1 MSAHYGYGGQAGKDA
16 LIFAYDTGDTE
27 NSYKGEPTTNLSTI
41 TLSQM
46 GTDGSGQGSVGTR
59 TILSPNHVRIVDIN
73 SNTRQS
79 QIINGL
85 TGGTTY
91 TISVEFKK
99 ITGTP
104 TFRFQIQNYLNGAY
118 QSTIKFTNTAETGI
132 VDKEGWQTA
141 SWTFTLGAG
150 MNGVRIWYQDGADY
164 TTYTHSF
171 ELRNPQLEAKAHP
184 TPYTPPGTTRS
195 ATQGLLDLTGN
206 NTISLNSSTFDSNA
220 QIDLDGTNTSIYPG
234 TISAASG
241 LSEVTFE
248 TVVRSN
254 ANNKNILLTAGNAI
268 LLHYGRAGFYLVSS
282 DGTASGYL
290 GWNSEIAGG
299 TGVYEHLAATW
310 DGSTMKLYVNG
321 QKITYDRSFSG
332 GTSGVLKPFNNTTLG
347 GYFNSTQPNF
357 NGNIDVAKIYNRALT
372 AAEIKNNYN
381 NYKGRFNI

>member
-1 MSAHYGYGGQAGKDA
+1 MAVRHGYGKIAGTDA
-16 LIFAYDTGDTE
+16 LVFAYDTGDTR
-27 NSYKGEPTTNLSTI
+27 NSFKGKPTTNFIAELGDPTEERARGEFGQYFNLVPI
-41 TLSQM
+41 FETHGLVPYTLSM
-46 GTDGSGQGSVGTR
+46 EIKGNIPGTCLVYMQNGSYTKYSFVGTW
-59 TILSPNHVRIVDIN
+59 VDITTEWQRFVFPN
-73 SNTRQS
+73 LTPSGPTAAWQANTPNDHRAM
-79 QIINGL
+79 L
-85 TGGTTY
+85 ATY
-91 TISVEFKK
+91 TIYGS
-99 ITGTP
+99 GRNP
-104 TFRFQIQNYLNGAY
+104 TVRNVQLEHGAY
-118 QSTIKFTNTAETGI
+118 ATPFTTN
-132 VDKEGWQTA
+132 
-141 SWTFTLGAG
+141 
-150 MNGVRIWYQDGADY
+150 
-164 TTYTHSF
+164 
-171 ELRNPQLEAKAHP
+171 
-184 TPYTPPGTTRS
+184 TRS

-268 LLHYGRAGFYLVSS
+268 LLHYGGAGFYLVSS

-372 AAEIKNNYN
+372 ADEVRNNYRH
-381 NYKGRFNI
+381 YKTRFDI